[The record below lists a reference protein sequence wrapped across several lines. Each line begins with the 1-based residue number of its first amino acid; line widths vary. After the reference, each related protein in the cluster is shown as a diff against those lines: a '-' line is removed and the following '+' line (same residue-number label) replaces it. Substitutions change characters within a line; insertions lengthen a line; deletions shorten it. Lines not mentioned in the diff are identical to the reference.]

1 MKIIIVKNI
10 NNDKKK
16 YKLTAEQTLVI
27 KDSHYSHIVLDTIIN
42 KIIIENCTNLY
53 IEFIN
58 LKIINNLEINC
69 CNNIFINIT
78 KGTIIIPSIE
88 LYKSTLY
95 LIGDITLYKDIIIL
109 SELSN
114 LYNII

>member
-16 YKLTAEQTLVI
+16 YKMTSDNTLLI
-27 KDSHYSHIVLDTIIN
+27 KNSHHSHIILDTIVN

-53 IEFIN
+53 IDFDN
-58 LKIINNLEINC
+58 LKIINNIEINSSD
-69 CNNIFINIT
+69 NIFINI
-78 KGTIIIPSIE
+78 KESGCVPSIE

-95 LIGDITLYKDIIIL
+95 LIGNIILYSDIMIL

-114 LYNII
+114 LYNIF